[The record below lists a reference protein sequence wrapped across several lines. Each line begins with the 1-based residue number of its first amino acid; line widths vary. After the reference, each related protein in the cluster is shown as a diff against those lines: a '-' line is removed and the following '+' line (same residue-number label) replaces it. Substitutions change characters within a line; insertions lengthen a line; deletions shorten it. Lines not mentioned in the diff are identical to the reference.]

1 MNMPMMD
8 GTWGC
13 GPMAVMGLVAL
24 LGLVGLAAFVAGLVW
39 LVRRVWG
46 GSSQARPV
54 TAGDSPLDILR
65 RRYATGELTQAEFD
79 RMRREV
85 TAPG

>member
-8 GTWGC
+8 GAWGC
-13 GPMAVMGLVAL
+13 GPMALMGLM
-24 LGLVGLAAFVAGLVW
+24 GLAGLLVLGGIVAGLVW

-46 GSSQARPV
+46 GSGRPRPA
-54 TAGDSPLDILR
+54 AGDSPMDILR
-65 RRYATGELTQAEFD
+65 RRYAAGELTREEFD

-85 TAPG
+85 TAPS